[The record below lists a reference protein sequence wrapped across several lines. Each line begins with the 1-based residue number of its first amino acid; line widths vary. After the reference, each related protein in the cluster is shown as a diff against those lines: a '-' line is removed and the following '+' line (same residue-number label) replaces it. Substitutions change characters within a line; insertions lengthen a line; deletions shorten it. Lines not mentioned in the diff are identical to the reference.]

1 MSSSVLFPT
10 PIILVGSVLNP
21 YAVKF
26 ADNQQGGVQ
35 AIYDQAGCPMVSPRS
50 GVYGVSSQR
59 NAGFSATA
67 AAVTIPVNAAS
78 LASVFALYNPPGSG
92 VWAELVTLNITTVNA
107 TTVVN
112 GYGIYYSTV
121 AKSALA
127 TFTTAGTVISN
138 LVGSPQ
144 GKVQFWT
151 SAAHSGTPT
160 LQALCY
166 GHGAVTQSGQVEGV
180 PYRFD
185 GTVLIPPGVLA
196 SVAATTAASTA
207 SGLTVSAS
215 WIEYNQ

>member
-35 AIYDQAGCPMVSPRS
+35 AIYDQGGAPMVSKRVGDFATAS
-50 GVYGVSSQR
+50 LR
-59 NAGFSATA
+59 NASFSATA

-92 VWAELVTLNITTVNA
+92 VWAELVGINMSAVLA

-127 TFTTAGTVISN
+127 TFTTAGTVVSN
-138 LVGSPQ
+138 LVGGPQ

-166 GHGAVTQSGQVEGV
+166 AHGAVTNANLEAVQ
-180 PYRFD
+180 YKFD

-196 SVAATTAASTA
+196 SVAATTAASTT
-207 SGLTVSAS
+207 SGITLSAS